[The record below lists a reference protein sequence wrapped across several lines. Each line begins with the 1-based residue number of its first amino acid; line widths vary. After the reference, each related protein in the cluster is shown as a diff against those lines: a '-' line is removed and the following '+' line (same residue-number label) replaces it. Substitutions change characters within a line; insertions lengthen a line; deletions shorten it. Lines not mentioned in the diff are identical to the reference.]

1 MTKVTVIGGG
11 LSGLSAAIL
20 LVSEG
25 FEVSLYEREKAV
37 GGNFTT
43 YSLESYDF
51 EVGPSFFA
59 LPEVLE
65 SVFKAAGKEMND
77 YLEIELLKKHTTIHF
92 IDGVKFEMSNCP
104 IEMKKQLEIIDPF
117 AAKHYDS
124 FLKEVER
131 LYYEFSQIDSEF
143 HISNWMKLVEKP
155 IRNLLLKLRPFE
167 SIDQFLR
174 KYFNN
179 EQLIQLLAKY
189 ANQEPHSSKTIPA
202 FLASQLFMM
211 LSSNVYYTKGGN
223 SEIPNSLRKL
233 ALELGVKFYTNKE
246 ITKIHVENQKVIGI
260 QVNHDLSIESDCIL
274 MSSSQILSENKLL
287 DEQILSYERK
297 ETVKPEETKY
307 SQFILFLGL
316 KGHTDLGMHSVL
328 FSSDVE
334 LEVEQL
340 NNGEFATNP
349 TIYLYNPA
357 QVEPERFP
365 NGDSL
370 VITVLAPFVD
380 EENVSHRADIITY
393 RSLLLNKIKEYG
405 YDLEPLIVEEK
416 LWTAEEIKNN
426 VRRSPGK
433 IFGFVSNAFAK
444 AYLRP
449 PVKSEDLD
457 GLYFTL
463 VNTNHPSG
471 SSDALK
477 NGLHLASMIIA
488 DYQDKEPDSNDDPDE
503 PFIDL
508 TE

>member
-43 YSLESYDF
+43 YSLDSYDF

-59 LPEVLE
+59 LPEILE
-65 SVFKAAGKEMND
+65 SVFKAANKDMND

-92 IDGVKFEMSNCP
+92 IDGVKFEMTNCP
-104 IEMKKQLEIIDPF
+104 IEMKKQLELLDPF
-117 AAKHYDS
+117 AAEHYDS

-131 LYYEFSQIDSEF
+131 LYYEFSQIESEF

-167 SIDQFLR
+167 SMDQFLR
-174 KYFNN
+174 KYFKN

-189 ANQEPHSSKTIPA
+189 ANQEPHSSKTVPA
-202 FLASQLFMM
+202 FLASQLYMM
-211 LSSNVYYTKGGN
+211 LSSNVYYTRGGN

-287 DEQILSYERK
+287 DEQLLSYEKK
-297 ETVKPEETKY
+297 ETFKPEETRY

-316 KGHTDLGMHSVL
+316 KKHTDLS
-328 FSSDVE
+328 
-334 LEVEQL
+334 
-340 NNGEFATNP
+340 
-349 TIYLYNPA
+349 I
-357 QVEPERFP
+357 
-365 NGDSL
+365 
-370 VITVLAPFVD
+370 
-380 EENVSHRADIITY
+380 
-393 RSLLLNKIKEYG
+393 
-405 YDLEPLIVEEK
+405 
-416 LWTAEEIKNN
+416 
-426 VRRSPGK
+426 
-433 IFGFVSNAFAK
+433 
-444 AYLRP
+444 
-449 PVKSEDLD
+449 
-457 GLYFTL
+457 
-463 VNTNHPSG
+463 
-471 SSDALK
+471 
-477 NGLHLASMIIA
+477 
-488 DYQDKEPDSNDDPDE
+488 
-503 PFIDL
+503 
-508 TE
+508 